1 MAVSEARKRATY
13 KYIAKSYDRI
23 VLNLPRGERDRIK
36 KAAEEAGESV
46 NAYIKRAISA
56 QMQRKTKERKRSRV
70 ARFLTERFYRYIRN
84 SMHS

>member
-23 VLNLPRGERDRIK
+23 VLNLPRGERDGIK
-36 KAAEEAGESV
+36 KAAEAAGESV

-56 QMQRKTKERKRSRV
+56 QMQRERKNEGTDEEQRGKISD
-70 ARFLTERFYRYIRN
+70 
-84 SMHS
+84 